1 MTDTEEKEVRQDPPA
16 ELTRA
21 VVRGVRRWGV
31 SNLCTRLTNAHKA
44 SGRAGTISWT
54 PVMAAGFGMPV
65 LPSFIADIGA
75 ACEALGL
82 NVLDSVEMVNETLA
96 AIDEAERGVPVSVLL
111 DIPPQAACRDAPQG
125 LGALPN
131 VRLMTAD
138 EIARPRPIKQGWP
151 EPRVAKPK
159 GAVDPTTGEA
169 ARPVE
174 QAWPEK

>member
-1 MTDTEEKEVRQDPPA
+1 MTDTEDKEVRQDPPV

-31 SNLCTRLTNAHKA
+31 NNLCTRIANVHKA
-44 SGRAGTISWT
+44 SGKPGTISWT

-65 LPSFIADIGA
+65 YPSFIADIGA

-82 NVLDSVEMVNETLA
+82 NVMDSIEMLNETLY
-96 AIDEAERGVPVSVLL
+96 AIDKAERELPTQV
-111 DIPPQAACRDAPQG
+111 AFRDAPQG

-131 VRLMTAD
+131 VRLMTA
-138 EIARPRPIKQGWP
+138 EELTSPRPIKQGWP

-169 ARPVE
+169 ARLVE
-174 QAWPEK
+174 QSWPEK

>member
-1 MTDTEEKEVRQDPPA
+1 MTDAEEKEVRQDPPA
-16 ELTRA
+16 ELTGA

-31 SNLCTRLTNAHKA
+31 SNLCTRLANAHKA
-44 SGRAGTISWT
+44 SGKPGTISWT
-54 PVMAAGFGMPV
+54 PIMATGFGMPV
-65 LPSFIADIGA
+65 LPSFLVDISAACHALGLDEPDAMEPINEQERAQVIADIVA
-75 ACEALGL
+75 H
-82 NVLDSVEMVNETLA
+82 
-96 AIDEAERGVPVSVLL
+96 
-111 DIPPQAACRDAPQG
+111 
-125 LGALPN
+125 PN

-138 EIARPRPIKQGWP
+138 EIAGPRPVKQGWP